1 MDTVVLYCVINLL
14 IRYSALLSWL
24 TDMSEYENMRTAD
37 IIADALLD
45 WNVDTIFGL
54 PGDGIN
60 GFMEALRTRQ
70 DKIRFILV
78 RHEESAA
85 FMACAY
91 AKYTGKLGACVATSG
106 PGAIH
111 LLNGLYD
118 AKLDNAPVIAITGS
132 TYSDLMGS
140 SYQQDVNLLQLFSD
154 VSVYNNIITAPEQA
168 EMAVDIAC
176 RTAFAQRGVSHLTIP
191 IDVQEKKLQGKYSRH
206 KVPGHTSDTFVAAG
220 DVLPDRRLLEQA
232 ADIINAGNKIVILVG
247 QGALNAGQEVI
258 SVAERIEAPVV
269 KALLGKA
276 VIPDNHPN
284 DIGGIGML
292 GTEPATDA
300 MSEADTLIMI
310 GTSFPYIEY
319 LPKPGQARGVQID
332 IKAEKIGLRYPVEVG
347 LIGDSKKILSALLPL
362 LRDGTTKNSN
372 GGSRSHQQYRQ
383 NGQQEQQEFLRS
395 KQQSMKE
402 WTELLDRQIKQA
414 DKKKPI
420 KPQAIASAVSEELQD
435 NAIISVDSGTNTIW
449 AARFLNIRRGMK
461 FSVSGT
467 LASMACGLPYAIA
480 AQLAYPDRQCVAFV
494 GDGGFAML
502 MSEFATAVQ
511 YNLPI
516 KVVILKNNTLGMI
529 RWEQM
534 AFLGNP
540 EFGVEFSPIDF
551 AKIAEACGGIG
562 YTIKEYD
569 DIKPIM
575 KKAMSENTTRK
586 PTIVEAYV
594 DPFEPPMPPKIE
606 PEFVQNMAE
615 SFAKGQPYAR
625 RIGLTLYRNRMMN
638 SKIKTLQNKLGEKIN
653 NLSSDDRE

>member
-1 MDTVVLYCVINLL
+1 
-14 IRYSALLSWL
+14 
-24 TDMSEYENMRTAD
+24 MSEYKNMRTAD

-70 DKIRFILV
+70 DKIRFVLA

-118 AKLDNAPVIAITGS
+118 AKLDSTPVIAITGS

-154 VSVYNNIITAPEQA
+154 VSAYNNIVTAPEQA

-191 IDVQEKKLQGKYSRH
+191 IDIQEKKLQGKYSRH

-220 DVLPDRRLLEQA
+220 DALPDRHTLEKA
-232 ADIINAGNKIVILVG
+232 AEIINSGNKIVILVG
-247 QGALNAGQEVI
+247 QGALNASQEVI
-258 SVAERIEAPVV
+258 RMSERIRATIV

-276 VIPDNHPN
+276 VVPDSHPN
-284 DIGGIGML
+284 SIGGIGML
-292 GTEPATDA
+292 GTEPAMDA
-300 MSEADTLIMI
+300 MSEADTLLMI

-332 IKAEKIGLRYPVEVG
+332 IKAERIGLRYPVEVG
-347 LIGDSKKILSALLPL
+347 LVGDSKKVLSALLPL
-362 LRDGTTKNSN
+362 LRDRTAKGSSNNSI
-372 GGSRSHQQYRQ
+372 RHEQYRQ
-383 NGQQEQQEFLRS
+383 EEEEEQEQQQEFLRS
-395 KQQSMKE
+395 KQQSMRE
-402 WTELLDRQIKQA
+402 WNRLLDSQINQV
-414 DKKKPI
+414 DKKKQI

-449 AARFLNIRRGMK
+449 AARFLNMRRGMK
-461 FSVSGT
+461 FSLSGT

-480 AQLAYPDRQCVAFV
+480 AQLAYPDRQCIAFV
-494 GDGGFAML
+494 GDGGFSML

-516 KVVILKNNTLGMI
+516 KVIILKNNTLGMI

-562 YTIKEYD
+562 YTIKEHD
-569 DIKPIM
+569 DIQPIM
-575 KKAMSENTTRK
+575 KKAMSNNPARK
-586 PTIVEAYV
+586 PTIIEAYV

-606 PEFVQNMAE
+606 PEFVKNMAE
-615 SFAKGQPYAR
+615 SFAKGQPYAK
-625 RIGLTLYRNRMMN
+625 RIGLTLYR
-638 SKIKTLQNKLGEKIN
+638 KI
-653 NLSSDDRE
+653 LSL